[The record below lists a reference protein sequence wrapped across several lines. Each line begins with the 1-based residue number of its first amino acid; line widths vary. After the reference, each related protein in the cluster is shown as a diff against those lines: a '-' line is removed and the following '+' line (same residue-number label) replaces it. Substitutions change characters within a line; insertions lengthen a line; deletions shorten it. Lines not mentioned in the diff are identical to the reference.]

1 MRITRI
7 GYALGIAA
15 AVAIAGCSSNGSSL
29 GPIAQGPVGSQ
40 SVVRNHVPI
49 IMPAKLLTIARDLQ
63 RRKARERQQLFVSEG
78 VRATEELIRS
88 PLEIRGVLVSPAL
101 ASAARGAAL
110 RSEIEARR
118 IPMLEVSER
127 DFESAATTDS
137 PQGILGVAEIPRTS
151 AESLAIPPRAR
162 VLVLDGVQD
171 PGNAG
176 TMLRTAAA
184 LGACA
189 TLAAPGT
196 VDLWNA
202 KVVRS
207 AMGALFHYPAL
218 PVTWEALDSLL
229 AAKDI
234 PLWGADAA
242 GQPVDTIAPPT
253 TVALAVGN
261 EGAGLSAEAR
271 ARCERLVGIT
281 LESKIESLNVA
292 VAAGIL
298 LHHFRE

>member
-1 MRITRI
+1 
-7 GYALGIAA
+7 
-15 AVAIAGCSSNGSSL
+15 
-29 GPIAQGPVGSQ
+29 
-40 SVVRNHVPI
+40 
-49 IMPAKLLTIARDLQ
+49 MPAKLLTVARDLQ
-63 RRKARERQQLFVSEG
+63 RRKARERQRLFVCEG
-78 VRATEELIRS
+78 LRAIEELVRS
-88 PLEIRGVLVSPAL
+88 PLEIRGVLVAPSL
-101 ASAARGAAL
+101 VTAARGAAL
-110 RSEIEARR
+110 RSEIEERG
-118 IPMLEVSER
+118 IPMLEVSEAE
-127 DFESAATTDS
+127 FGSAATTES
-137 PQGILGVAEIPRTS
+137 PQGMLAIAEIPGG
-151 AESLAIPPRAR
+151 APESLVLPPRVR

-184 LGACA
+184 LGASA

-218 PVTWEALDSLL
+218 AVTWDALDSLL
-229 AAKDI
+229 AGKHI

-242 GQPVDTIAPPT
+242 GQSIETIPPPT
-253 TVALAVGN
+253 AVALVVGN
-261 EGAGLSAEAR
+261 EGAGLSPEAR
-271 ARCERLVGIT
+271 ARCARLVGIT
-281 LESKIESLNVA
+281 LEPKIESLNVA

>member
-1 MRITRI
+1 M
-7 GYALGIAA
+7 
-15 AVAIAGCSSNGSSL
+15 S
-29 GPIAQGPVGSQ
+29 
-40 SVVRNHVPI
+40 
-49 IMPAKLLTIARDLQ
+49 AKLLTIARDLQ
-63 RRKARERQQLFVSEG
+63 RRKARERQQLFVCEG
-78 VRATEELIRS
+78 VRATEELVRS
-88 PLEIRGVLVSPAL
+88 PLGIRGVLAAPTL
-101 ASAARGAAL
+101 ATAARGAAL
-110 RSEIEARR
+110 RSEIEARG
-118 IPMLEVSER
+118 IPMLDVSER

-137 PQGILGVAEIPRTS
+137 PQGILAIAEIPSTS
-151 AESLAIPPRAR
+151 PESLAIPPRAR

-184 LGACA
+184 LGASA

-218 PVTWEALDSLL
+218 PVSWDALDSLL
-229 AAKDI
+229 ANREI
-234 PLWGADAA
+234 PLWGADAG
-242 GQPVDTIAPPT
+242 GQPIETIAPPT
-253 TVALAVGN
+253 SVALVVGN
-261 EGAGLSAEAR
+261 EGAGLSADAR
-271 ARCERLVGIT
+271 ARCERLVGIS
-281 LESKIESLNVA
+281 LSPNIESLNVA

>member
-1 MRITRI
+1 
-7 GYALGIAA
+7 
-15 AVAIAGCSSNGSSL
+15 
-29 GPIAQGPVGSQ
+29 
-40 SVVRNHVPI
+40 
-49 IMPAKLLTIARDLQ
+49 MPAKLLTIARDLQ